1 MLNSKYKPTSIV
13 LYFGTIM
20 MGISMSV
27 LAQYKGEFAHLWHT
41 NLAGVLNVIG
51 AVGLGGIIA
60 ALITGPLSDK
70 AGRKFSAVVGHVVQS
85 LYYFGL
91 LFSPNVTIAYL
102 IAVICGGFGNSF
114 INAGCAPTLI
124 EIYPKNASVASLMA
138 KFMINIGQFLLPLFI
153 LLASNTGSGYRG
165 VFLTAGAIYL
175 ILAIILLFL
184 PFPTPGEDVKKA
196 DQNGHH
202 KNKGHVTLGAIALV
216 LIGYT
221 STAVFILWLNTY
233 QELAMQYGIAQPSIL
248 QSLYAVAASIS
259 VLVNSVLVKKGIK
272 ESTILLWYPIISAVG
287 LSLPLIFHQGFILY
301 LTSLIIGFFAAGG
314 LFQLASTLLAKMYP
328 NLKATAMA
336 FAGFMS
342 MLANITIL
350 TFASIIVKTGST
362 NGQQGI
368 LIMNIVVCILG
379 AILGLIVKKQEKKIE
394 KNINNEQI

>member
-1 MLNSKYKPTSIV
+1 MINSKYRPTSIV

-20 MGISMSV
+20 MGISMSI

-60 ALITGPLSDK
+60 TLITGPLSDK
-70 AGRKFSAVVGHVVQS
+70 VGRKFSAIVGHVIQS

-102 IAVICGGFGNSF
+102 IAVICGGLGNSF
-114 INAGCAPTLI
+114 INASCTPTLI
-124 EIYPKNASVASLMA
+124 EIYPKNASVASLMT

-153 LLASNTGSGYRG
+153 LLASSNSGSGYHS
-165 VFLTAGAIYL
+165 VFLTVGAIYL
-175 ILAIILLFL
+175 IIAINLFFL

-196 DQNGHH
+196 DQNVYH
-202 KNKGHVTLGAIALV
+202 KNKGHVTLGAVALV

-233 QELAMQYGIAQPSIL
+233 QELAIQYGIVQPSIL

-259 VLVNSVLVKKGIK
+259 VLINSVLVKKGIK

-287 LSLPLIFHQGFILY
+287 LSLPLVFHQGFILY
-301 LTSLIIGFFAAGG
+301 LTSVIIGFFAAGG

-350 TFASIIVKTGST
+350 TFASIIVKSEST

-379 AILGLIVKKQEKKIE
+379 AILGLIVKKQEK
-394 KNINNEQI
+394 NIKNEQI